1 MSGKK
6 SLIASCFIVSS
17 TFLLTPQVSLAKETT
32 LSNFFTKIFTSKSTT
47 QSNKTKIFK
56 TDIETL
62 NIQNLDDFEFSIQD
76 ILRNY
81 FDKKTVSQFLNNISN
96 EDDNNLDANSL
107 DQFDNLLPKTKT
119 DKINGPALLR
129 IAKKLGIDEKTTFE
143 IKKNIVLKIV
153 ASQGITLAY
162 SEKPK
167 PTEVVKAIKEDDV
180 KIDKGTSSS
189 TGWIAGL
196 VGVGLAGG
204 GGGGGYAVPGSAR
217 CSAAE

>member
-6 SLIASCFIVSS
+6 SLIASCLIVSS

-119 DKINGPALLR
+119 DKINVEEINKIKEQSNKVISKHPAAYPEIMITSSLKNNGIGLLR
-129 IAKKLGIDEKTTFE
+129 TYL
-143 IKKNIVLKIV
+143 
-153 ASQGITLAY
+153 ASFA
-162 SEKPK
+162 
-167 PTEVVKAIKEDDV
+167 
-180 KIDKGTSSS
+180 
-189 TGWIAGL
+189 
-196 VGVGLAGG
+196 
-204 GGGGGYAVPGSAR
+204 
-217 CSAAE
+217 

>member
-1 MSGKK
+1 MKLSGDLSMKIK
-6 SLIASCFIVSS
+6 SKLIASCMIFSS
-17 TFLLTPQVSLAKETT
+17 TFLLTPQLSVAKESSS
-32 LSNFFTKIFTSKSTT
+32 SNFLTKIFSLKPSNSK
-47 QSNKTKIFK
+47 KTMIFK
-56 TDIETL
+56 TDIDSL

-81 FDKKTVSQFLNNISN
+81 FDKKTVNQFLNNISN
-96 EDDNNLDANSL
+96 KDDNNLDANNL
-107 DQFDNLLPKTKT
+107 DQLENLLPKTKT

-129 IAKKLGIDEKTTFE
+129 IAQKLGIDANTTFE

-180 KIDKGTSSS
+180 KI
-189 TGWIAGL
+189 IRVLVQAL
-196 VGVGLAGG
+196 VG
-204 GGGGGYAVPGSAR
+204 
-217 CSAAE
+217 